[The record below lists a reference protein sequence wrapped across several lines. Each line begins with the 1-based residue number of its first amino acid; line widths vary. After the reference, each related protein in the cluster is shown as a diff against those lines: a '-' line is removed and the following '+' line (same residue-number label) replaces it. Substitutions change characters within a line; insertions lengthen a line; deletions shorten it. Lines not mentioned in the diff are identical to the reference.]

1 MKRVLPTSNFTFT
14 PSLNRVDF
22 TPMGAGFK
30 KENLYAII
38 NITTGK
44 LIYAVASVSSGF
56 GGSFAGYILT
66 YSSSNIGQL
75 ASDTLQVIYDDE
87 TAVQNITGSVTI
99 QDPANVRG
107 TVGTSDAIASAV
119 HDGSGTYPILS
130 SVDPVTGRDGLDINI
145 LTSSYGG
152 ELNNPLPIPFQ
163 NQAMSVGFINGGN
176 LSSPAMDLATNQ
188 LIVDATQSGNLPVAV
203 AGTVSVSLDA
213 VTTTQTIPVSTADLY
228 VTGFGPQTTVSNNV
242 LESVSTANSTD
253 VSGYRSGVVQI
264 VSNSTTGTYIFE
276 QSADNINFTPLAV
289 FGAGIVNPNATVTAI
304 TPTVGTTVFHFPI
317 KARYIRCRIATV
329 LNSTGIRAFSRFSQE
344 TWAPTALQV
353 VNATGGNLNAVVSQ
367 PAAANLNVTAAVTGA
382 SLSAT
387 TVTDIASA
395 AITTTQTS
403 ANITTGNQQNV
414 AFQVSV
420 TATSGTNQTLDVV
433 VQETFDGTNFVD
445 MYHFP
450 RITAVGQYTSPQM
463 RCTGAGIRYVRTVGG
478 TSPSFTNS
486 VIRPVRQTGSDIYR
500 NFLSRT
506 IDPNTL
512 NSTTA
517 TYYVEGC
524 DEFQLVANMN
534 AGGTAPVFKM
544 QGSEDGA
551 NWFDMPSLTL
561 TATVGAVTQIMTSGT
576 AMPKFIRGIVSTA
589 GVGASLICL
598 HLKARGV

>member
-1 MKRVLPTSNFTFT
+1 MKRVLPASYFIFT
-14 PSLNRVDF
+14 PALNRVDF
-22 TPMGAGFK
+22 SPIAAGFK
-30 KENLYAII
+30 QENLYAVI

-44 LIYAVASVSSGF
+44 LVYAVASVTSGY
-56 GGSFAGYILT
+56 GGSFAGPILT
-66 YSSSNIGQL
+66 YSSSNVGQL
-75 ASDTLQVIYDDE
+75 VSDVLQVIYDDE
-87 TAVQNITGSVTI
+87 NATQYVNGSVSVSGSVGPSSSVGSAI
-99 QDPANVRG
+99 YDG
-107 TVGTSDAIASAV
+107 TGNF
-119 HDGSGTYPILS
+119 PILS
-130 SVDPVTGRDGLDINI
+130 SVDPVTLRDALDINL

-152 ELNNPLPIPFQ
+152 ELNNPLPLPFQ
-163 NQAMSVGFINGGN
+163 NQALSVGFVNGGN
-176 LSSPAMDLATNQ
+176 LSAPAMDLATNQ
-188 LIVDATQSGNLPVAV
+188 LIVDATQSGNIPVDIV
-203 AGTVSVSLDA
+203 SSTGTISVSLDNITTGQA
-213 VTTTQTIPVSTADLY
+213 LTTTTQELY
-228 VTGFGPQTTVSNNV
+228 VTGFGPQTTLNNNV
-242 LESVSTANSTD
+242 LEAGATNGSTD
-253 VSGYRSGVVQI
+253 VNAYRSAVVQI
-264 VSNSTTGTYIFE
+264 VSTSTTGAYFFE

-304 TPTVGTTVFHFPI
+304 TATVGTIVYHFPI
-317 KARYIRCRIATV
+317 KARYIRCRVSTV
-329 LNSTGIRAFSRFSQE
+329 LNNTGIRAFSRYSKE

-387 TVTDIASA
+387 TVTDITSA

-403 ANITTGNQQNV
+403 ANITTGNQQNM
-414 AFQVSV
+414 AFQVGV
-420 TATSGTNQTLDVV
+420 TAVAGTNPTLDVV

-445 MYHFP
+445 LYHFP
-450 RITAVGQYTSPQM
+450 RITAVGQYTSPQI

-478 TSPSFTNS
+478 TGPSFTNS
-486 VIRPVRQTGSDIYR
+486 VIRPARQTGSDIYR

-506 IDPNTL
+506 IDPTTL

-551 NWFDMPSLTL
+551 NWFDMPSLSL
-561 TATVGAVTQIMTSGT
+561 TATVGAVTQLMTSGT
-576 AMPKFIRGIVSTA
+576 AMPKFVRGIVSTA
-589 GVGASLICL
+589 GAGSSLVCL